1 MSDFGGALKSF
12 KDHPRPDLVVLGI
25 PFDEKSSFLRGAAGG
40 PAAVRAVS
48 TSRCYNPETELGVD
62 LSRDGILVDGGD
74 VATSAGAE
82 ESFGAMRKAVREVL
96 AKGAKPIILGGDH
109 SITLPVVQALGEKYR
124 PLDIL
129 HFDAHPDLYDS
140 LSGDRF
146 SHASPFRRII
156 EEGIVGRLVQV
167 GIRAATAEQR
177 NFAREH
183 GLVWVE
189 MKDFGEGPRL
199 AFANPLYVSFDLDCL
214 DPAFAPGVSHH
225 EPGGL
230 SVRQAVSI
238 LQNLEGR
245 VVGLDIIELNPDRDP
260 ANITAA
266 AAFKIIKEVAG
277 RMLRP

>member
-1 MSDFGGALKSF
+1 MTDFGGALKPF
-12 KDHPRPDLVVLGI
+12 KDHPGADLVIVGI
-25 PFDEKSSFLRGAAGG
+25 PFDTKSSYLRGAAGG

-48 TSRCYNPETELGVD
+48 TGRCYNPETELGAD
-62 LSRDGILVDGGD
+62 LARDGILVDYGD
-74 VATSAGAE
+74 VELSEDPETSFE
-82 ESFGAMRKAVREVL
+82 AMRRAVRAVL
-96 AKGAKPIILGGDH
+96 AAGAKPIVLGGDH
-109 SITLPVVQALGEKYR
+109 AVTYPVVQAFGEKIR

-140 LSGDRF
+140 LDGDRL
-146 SHASPFRRII
+146 SHACPFRRVV
-156 EEGIVGRLVQV
+156 EEGFVGRLVQV
-167 GIRAATAEQR
+167 GLRAATEAQR
-177 NFAREH
+177 DFAREH
-183 GLVWVE
+183 GLEWFE

-214 DPAFAPGVSHH
+214 DPAFAPGVSHR

-230 SVRQAVSI
+230 TVRQALSV

-245 VVGLDIIELNPDRDP
+245 IVGLDVVELNPVRDP
-260 ANITAA
+260 ANITAS